1 MPEFVSVEPLKVRKY
16 SKTRKVFE
24 FLKLTAKPKV
34 LENLKGSW
42 KKSWNLKN
50 SKVCKPWLVFSEK
63 MKHCM
68 FFYFFSSKY
77 GHLLQ
82 SSVTTLT
89 WLQFI
94 LLSQFL
100 WLLMVVYFKT
110 KDLQL
115 TRFYLF
121 LGSSSEFVNRPRTLS
136 NAATI

>member
-1 MPEFVSVEPLKVRKY
+1 MEEVMEFEELKRVQTLISIFRKDE
-16 SKTRKVFE
+16 T
-24 FLKLTAKPKV
+24 L
-34 LENLKGSW
+34 
-42 KKSWNLKN
+42 
-50 SKVCKPWLVFSEK
+50 
-63 MKHCM
+63 HI
-68 FFYFFSSKY
+68 FYFFSSKC

-82 SSVTTLT
+82 SSVKTLA

-110 KDLQL
+110 KDLQF